1 MQSVFQEIPKG
12 VSNAFHLRFCP
23 NRLHKEASHHEES
36 AMSGYL
42 TTHVLDTARGCPAA
56 GLRITLSRVT
66 DAGLEQIAETVTNED
81 GRTNGPIL
89 PADAFET
96 GTYEL
101 VFFAGDYL
109 RASGQAGEDPL
120 FLDQVP
126 IRFGMSD
133 AEAHYHVPLLLSP
146 FGYSTYRGS

>member
-1 MQSVFQEIPKG
+1 MAI
-12 VSNAFHLRFCP
+12 
-23 NRLHKEASHHEES
+23 
-36 AMSGYL
+36 GYL

-56 GLRITLSRVT
+56 GLKITLFRIDGT
-66 DAGLEQIAETVTNED
+66 TRTELARMETNDD

-89 PADAFET
+89 PKADFAV

-101 VFFAGDYL
+101 EFDVGAYL
-109 RASGQAGEDPL
+109 DATGTPPESPR
-120 FLDQVP
+120 FLDVVP

-133 AEAHYHVPLLLSP
+133 PDAHYHVPLLVSA